1 MMIYL
6 PNLRNKCSG
15 PSSVVSP
22 LLAELKNMFL
32 DSDPPA
38 TTSILAHICLI
49 LSFKLIDKFSMKIM
63 MFTCLEQKVECQVY
77 TPLLCP
83 CWCSCSPPSWS
94 WSWSWWGRRSLSFQQ
109 HSLSSLTQEWSH
121 SSKRFNLYDHVSTV
135 SVIGVNSRTN
145 LTCDE

>member
-1 MMIYL
+1 MILYLPLSLTCTQNNNQEDSEEKMMIYL

-49 LSFKLIDKFSMKIM
+49 L
-63 MFTCLEQKVECQVY
+63 
-77 TPLLCP
+77 
-83 CWCSCSPPSWS
+83 
-94 WSWSWWGRRSLSFQQ
+94 
-109 HSLSSLTQEWSH
+109 
-121 SSKRFNLYDHVSTV
+121 
-135 SVIGVNSRTN
+135 
-145 LTCDE
+145 